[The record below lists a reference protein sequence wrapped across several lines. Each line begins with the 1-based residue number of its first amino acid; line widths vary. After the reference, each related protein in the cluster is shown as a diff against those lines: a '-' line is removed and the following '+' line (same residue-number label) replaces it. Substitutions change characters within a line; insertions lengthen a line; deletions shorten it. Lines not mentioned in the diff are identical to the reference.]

1 MIASVPLCVPGTV
14 LGLGFAMAFSSMS
27 IFDLPMFA
35 MGLLI
40 FNTLIHLYTVAH
52 VTAQSTLKQIDPRY
66 ETVGQSLGVSFS
78 SNLREVILPLSAAG
92 IRDIFCYL
100 FASAVTTIS
109 AVVFLYTPQTMP
121 AAVAAIQ
128 MIDSGFISE
137 GAAMSTLVFISAL
150 TVRLLALKLIK

>member
-1 MIASVPLCVPGTV
+1 
-14 LGLGFAMAFSSMS
+14 MS
-27 IFDLPMFA
+27 IFDLPFFA

-52 VTAQSTLKQIDPRY
+52 VTAQSTLKQIDPQY
-66 ETVGQSLGVSFS
+66 ETVGQSLGVGFTA
-78 SNLREVILPLSAAG
+78 NLREVILPLSASG

-137 GAAMSTLVFISAL
+137 GAAMSTLVFASAL